1 MQQVS
6 SQELDRRINTFLT
19 KKHQEFPELKL
30 RPQESEY
37 KVAPSAAEMFA
48 DLIAGAKWEFG
59 R

>member
-19 KKHQEFPELKL
+19 KKHQEFPELEL
-30 RPQESEY
+30 RPQEADR
-37 KVAPSAAEMFA
+37 KVAPSVADMFA